1 MRVVNPDQLRSCALA
16 FPESYEDVHRG
27 RPTFRVER
35 RIFAMLGV
43 PGNSRLFRKLDRSD
57 MAVLKLD
64 PEHQQNVV
72 SLYTG
77 AVEPTEKYGHNGWT
91 YVRLDLIDERA
102 LSLLLELAWSEVAP
116 KRLVQSS

>member
-1 MRVVNPDQLRSCALA
+1 MRVVDGDKFRSCALA

-27 RPTFRVER
+27 RPTFRVAR

-43 PGNSRLFRKLDRSD
+43 PGNSKLFGKLNRSD
-57 MAVLKLD
+57 VAVLKLD

-72 SLYTG
+72 SLFAG
-77 AVEPTEKYGHNGWT
+77 SVEPTEKYGHNGWT

-102 LSLLLELAWSEVAP
+102 LVLMLELAWSEVAP
-116 KRLVQSS
+116 KRLV

>member
-1 MRVVNPDQLRSCALA
+1 VVDRDKLRSCALA

-27 RPTFRVER
+27 RPSFRVAR

-43 PGNSRLFRKLDRSD
+43 PGNSRLFKKLNRND
-57 MAVLKLD
+57 MAVVKLD

-72 SLYTG
+72 FLYAG
-77 AVEPTEKYGHNGWT
+77 SVEPTETYGHNGWT

-102 LSLLLELAWSEVAP
+102 LMLLLELAWSEVAP
-116 KRLVQSS
+116 KRLVRSRPG